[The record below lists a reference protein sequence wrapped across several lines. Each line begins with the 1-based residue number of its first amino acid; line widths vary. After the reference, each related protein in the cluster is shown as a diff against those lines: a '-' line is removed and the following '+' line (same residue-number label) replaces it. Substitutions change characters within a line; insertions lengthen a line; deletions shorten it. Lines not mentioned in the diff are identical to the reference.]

1 MSLHELAKPSQAA
14 PNFCT
19 FAQSFPSTLCDPC
32 KNQYMPVEA
41 RKISSRKDR
50 TCEKC
55 TQEYAII
62 CLPRSLSSMDLP
74 HLPSAFAMATTPET
88 ESLANQPSVSA
99 KPELALIHLI
109 SAALTCRI
117 GLPVS
122 VAKERLAETDWKPSV
137 FSMSWHDEKYHN
149 IHTCLLTAIKPW
161 HIEVML
167 LCPHR
172 GVEALATAIQARASQ
187 WYRLPRL
194 KKPQWEVKLTS

>member
-1 MSLHELAKPSQAA
+1 
-14 PNFCT
+14 
-19 FAQSFPSTLCDPC
+19 
-32 KNQYMPVEA
+32 
-41 RKISSRKDR
+41 
-50 TCEKC
+50 
-55 TQEYAII
+55 
-62 CLPRSLSSMDLP
+62 MDLP

-161 HIEVML
+161 HIEVHVAL
-167 LCPHR
+167 PSSRCRSTRDGHSSTCISTVSSSE
-172 GVEALATAIQARASQ
+172 VEETPVGSQ
-187 WYRLPRL
+187 TH
-194 KKPQWEVKLTS
+194 KLTAPCLPLRTYSLWILHQFPL